1 MSGGVDSAVAAARAV
16 DAGHEVV
23 GVHLALSRMPGT
35 LRTGSRGCCTIEDSL
50 DARRAAEKLGIPFY
64 VWDFSER
71 FRADVVDDFVAEYS
85 SGRTPNPCMR
95 CNERIKFAAVLEKAL
110 ALGFDAVVT
119 GHYAHI
125 ITDAAGNRE
134 LHRASDEAKDQSYVL
149 GVLTTEQLAHA
160 MFPLGTTPSKAVVRA
175 EAAERGFT
183 VAQKPDSH
191 DICFIPDG
199 DTRGWLADRIEP
211 VEGAIIDRSGVAVG
225 SHDGATSFTVGQ
237 RRGLNLGVPAPDGR
251 PRFVLEVRPRTNEVV
266 VGPRE
271 ALAIRELAGQR
282 FTWAGLDP
290 VASGITQADPAG
302 VSVAVPGDPAATDA
316 LLPFDCHVQVRA
328 HADPVPAVAHVA
340 GGELVVAVSE
350 PLLGVAPGQ
359 TAVIYVGTRVLG
371 QCTID
376 RTVSADEPARAAAG
390 ASAATAS
397 HQGAAAT
404 LVGSVAL

>member
-16 DAGHEVV
+16 DAGHDVV

-35 LRTGSRGCCTIEDSL
+35 LRTGSRGCCTLEDSL
-50 DARRAAEKLGIPFY
+50 DARRAAELLGIPFY

-71 FRADVVDDFVAEYS
+71 FRADVVDDFIAEYS
-85 SGRTPNPCMR
+85 AGRTPNPCMR

-110 ALGFDAVVT
+110 ALGFDAVAT

-125 ITDAAGNRE
+125 VTDEHGNRE

-149 GVLTTEQLAHA
+149 GVLTTEQLAHS

-175 EAAERGFT
+175 EAAERGLT

-211 VEGAIIDRSGVAVG
+211 KTGAIVDRDGTPVG

-271 ALAIRELAGQR
+271 ALAIRELAGRR

-290 VASGITQADPAG
+290 VASGITTRDP
-302 VSVAVPGDPAATDA
+302 DETDA

-328 HADPVPAVAHVA
+328 HADPVPAVARVVPVPA
-340 GGELVVAVSE
+340 GVEGSDAPAGRELVVEISE

-376 RTVSADEPARAAAG
+376 RTVAADLVAA
-390 ASAATAS
+390 
-397 HQGAAAT
+397 Q
-404 LVGSVAL
+404 